1 MIENENL
8 HPGVVFDPFIIID
21 KMESTDEMLALWLNV
36 AMEGTRKEKLNSKQV
51 YLGKEIAKII
61 KIWKELLAS
70 KDILIELNDDTD
82 PEVMYTIAIADL
94 YIILNN
100 FLLNSVYFLEKT
112 KNPERRIN
120 IMLKE
125 QENYFYLNL
134 WNNGPELDEKFKDVQ
149 NRIFELGETSKD
161 QEEGSG
167 IGLWITRETV
177 ERYDGMIEVSGQ
189 EQGFGLDIYLK
200 K

>member
-1 MIENENL
+1 
-8 HPGVVFDPFIIID
+8 
-21 KMESTDEMLALWLNV
+21 
-36 AMEGTRKEKLNSKQV
+36 
-51 YLGKEIAKII
+51 
-61 KIWKELLAS
+61 
-70 KDILIELNDDTD
+70 
-82 PEVMYTIAIADL
+82 
-94 YIILNN
+94 
-100 FLLNSVYFLEKT
+100 
-112 KNPERRIN
+112 
-120 IMLKE
+120 MLKE

-161 QEEGSG
+161 QEEGTG
-167 IGLWITRETV
+167 IGLWITREAV